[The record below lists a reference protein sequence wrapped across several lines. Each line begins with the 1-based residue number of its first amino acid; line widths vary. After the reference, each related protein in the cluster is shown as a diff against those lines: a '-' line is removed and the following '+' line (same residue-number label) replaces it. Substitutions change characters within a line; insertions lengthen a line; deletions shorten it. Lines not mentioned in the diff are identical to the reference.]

1 MSAPCGIC
9 GSTEGAPWL
18 DQGQWRYRRCAA
30 CTAVWLDPIPS
41 GAWAESFYDQN
52 YFAGGGRGGYRDYL
66 ADEEQHRI
74 NARARIALA
83 RGFGATPPAAWLDVG
98 CAAGFTLDEARKAGF
113 IVLGVELS
121 AWARGVARA
130 RLGLKVVPTLGE
142 ARRELPQQAGV
153 VSFFQVL
160 EHLPDPLAALR
171 EARACLRPGGL
182 LMVETWDLSSL
193 VARLLG
199 RYWHQVT
206 PPSVLWLLDCTN
218 LEFALARAGFRTRR
232 IVRGSKRVS
241 VGWVLGI
248 LADKAPGILGLALK
262 ALGRSGLRRLGFS
275 YGLGDLVFVLAS
287 AAGDDGTAHDA
298 SNPARRLRAA
308 GDTDCSN

>member
-9 GSTEGAPWL
+9 GSMEGATWL
-18 DQGQWRYRRCAA
+18 DQGQWRYRRCAECA
-30 CTAVWLDPIPS
+30 AVWLDPLP
-41 GAWAESFYDQN
+41 ADDWAESFYDLG

-66 ADEEQHRI
+66 ADEAQHRI
-74 NARARIALA
+74 NARARVALA
-83 RGFGATPPAAWLDVG
+83 RDFGATPPAAWLDVG

-121 AWARGVARA
+121 AWARGVARE

-142 ARRELPQQAGV
+142 ARRELPQQADV

-160 EHLPDPLAALR
+160 EHLHDPLAALR
-171 EARACLRPGGL
+171 EAHACLRPGGL
-182 LMVETWDLSSL
+182 LIVETWDRGSL

-199 RYWHQVT
+199 RYWHQIT
-206 PPSVLWLLDCTN
+206 PPSVLWLLNCRN
-218 LEFALARAGFRTRR
+218 LEHVLERAGFRPQR
-232 IVRGSKRVS
+232 IVRGRKRVS
-241 VGWVLGI
+241 VGWVIGI
-248 LADKAPGILGLALK
+248 LADKAPGILGPALK

-287 AAGDDGTAHDA
+287 AAGGERAAHD
-298 SNPARRLRAA
+298 SPNPLKRLRAA